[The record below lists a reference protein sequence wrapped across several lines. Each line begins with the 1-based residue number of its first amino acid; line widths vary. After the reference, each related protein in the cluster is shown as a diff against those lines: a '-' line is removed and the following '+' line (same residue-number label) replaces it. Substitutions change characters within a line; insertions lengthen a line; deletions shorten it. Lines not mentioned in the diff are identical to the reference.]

1 MVKKIIEKH
10 KRILERYGYPKEIH
24 RLQERLKR
32 GEFTAESNIIKGKIR
47 APRKEELPRLPEK
60 GTPAYETLKQSGA
73 DSIREGEVGVIILN
87 GGMATRFGGEVKG
100 LVEVYGGKSF
110 LQLKIENVK
119 HVAERYHARVPIF
132 IMNSFQSEKATEAFL
147 QKHHDFDYPYIRC
160 FNQLISIRLD
170 EMGEVLYDKEGKPS
184 FYAPGHGDFR
194 HAFVNSGM
202 LDDFLGHGGKYLF
215 FSNGD
220 NLAATLD
227 PAIIGFHIKSGN
239 EMTTEVAAKDPG
251 DKGGA
256 PAVVDDKLQIV
267 ENFKFPKDFDQDTI
281 PVMNTN
287 SFVFSA
293 AALKKE
299 IELDWYIAIKEVEGR
314 KAVQFERLVHEMSI
328 HLMAGFVVVQKEGP
342 DGRFIPIK
350 LREYLDKYRD
360 VLKEML
366 ERRNHE

>member
-10 KRILERYGYPKEIH
+10 RGILEKYGYPKEIH
-24 RLQERLKR
+24 RLQEKLKK
-32 GEFTAESNIIKGKIR
+32 GEFTAESNIVKGKIR

-60 GTPAYETLKQSGA
+60 GALAYETLKRIGA
-73 DSIREGEVGVIILN
+73 DSITKSEVGVIILN

-100 LVEVYGGKSF
+100 LVEVYDGRSF
-110 LQLKIENVK
+110 LRLKIENVK
-119 HVAERYHARVPIF
+119 HVAERYHAWVPIF
-132 IMNSFQSEKATEAFL
+132 IMNSFQTEKATEAFL
-147 QKHHDFDYPYIRC
+147 QKHHNFDYPHIRH

-170 EMGEVLYDKEGKPS
+170 EAGEVFHDAEGKPS

-194 HAFVNSGM
+194 YAFVNSGM
-202 LDDFLGHGGKYLF
+202 LDHFLGQGGKYLF

-251 DKGGA
+251 DRGGA
-256 PAVVDDKLQIV
+256 PAVVDGKLQIV

-287 SFVFSA
+287 SFVFTAS
-293 AALKKE
+293 ALKKE
-299 IELDWYIAIKEVEGR
+299 IELDWYAAIKDIDGR

-328 HLMAGFVVVQKEGP
+328 HLMAGFVVVPKEGP

-350 LREYLDKYRD
+350 LREYLDKYRAM
-360 VLKEML
+360 LKEML

>member
-60 GTPAYETLKQSGA
+60 GPPAYETLKQSGA

-170 EMGEVLYDKEGKPS
+170 EAGEVPARRPAHPS
-184 FYAPGHGDFR
+184 
-194 HAFVNSGM
+194 
-202 LDDFLGHGGKYLF
+202 
-215 FSNGD
+215 
-220 NLAATLD
+220 
-227 PAIIGFHIKSGN
+227 
-239 EMTTEVAAKDPG
+239 
-251 DKGGA
+251 
-256 PAVVDDKLQIV
+256 
-267 ENFKFPKDFDQDTI
+267 
-281 PVMNTN
+281 
-287 SFVFSA
+287 
-293 AALKKE
+293 
-299 IELDWYIAIKEVEGR
+299 GR
-314 KAVQFERLVHEMSI
+314 RVWSR
-328 HLMAGFVVVQKEGP
+328 P
-342 DGRFIPIK
+342 
-350 LREYLDKYRD
+350 
-360 VLKEML
+360 
-366 ERRNHE
+366 